1 MLRDLRRNLDRE
13 LDFRLEAENA
23 ARLMKSLGGR
33 KGITVPRVVP
43 EVGLRCFAVL
53 SRTTK
58 CELPQVLL
66 WGSMPGLDLQRAGQ
80 KATRRAQGHT
90 CNDLGC

>member
-43 EVGLRCFAVL
+43 EVGLRKLAVM
-53 SRTTK
+53 SH
-58 CELPQVLL
+58 
-66 WGSMPGLDLQRAGQ
+66 
-80 KATRRAQGHT
+80 QGRM
-90 CNDLGC
+90 GV

>member
-33 KGITVPRVVP
+33 KGITVPRIVP
-43 EVGLRCFAVL
+43 EVGLCLFAAMGTQDRNGVQL
-53 SRTTK
+53 AQK
-58 CELPQVLL
+58 LL
-66 WGSMPGLDLQRAGQ
+66 
-80 KATRRAQGHT
+80 
-90 CNDLGC
+90 

>member
-33 KGITVPRVVP
+33 KGITVPRIVP
-43 EVGLRCFAVL
+43 EVDLRSLAVTGIRAGWECSGLRDCPEVA
-53 SRTTK
+53 
-58 CELPQVLL
+58 
-66 WGSMPGLDLQRAGQ
+66 WGAGI
-80 KATRRAQGHT
+80 G
-90 CNDLGC
+90 